1 MKIVISTI
9 FEEKVSLQIFNYSKL
24 WENQKLTTTK
34 GKTTT
39 ALCPHL
45 IFSTGPTP
53 SSGGTGDLG
62 LQGEQGVKQHPG
74 FSDLARDV
82 SVEML
87 AKHLRVLGWW

>member
-1 MKIVISTI
+1 MKIVISI
-9 FEEKVSLQIFNYSKL
+9 ICEDKVSDKHLTTINSG
-24 WENQKLTTTK
+24 TTTK
-34 GKTTT
+34 GKTTN

-45 IFSTGPTP
+45 ILSTGPTP

-87 AKHLRVLGWW
+87 AKHLGVLGWR